1 MKKQHVFLILI
12 LIINLISCSDEN
24 KSTLGD
30 LQGIYFMGEGNFTRG
45 NAKLDLYQYEK
56 DSFKEDIFNKENGY
70 GIGDAAQS
78 VYISNNNYFVI
89 VVNNSN
95 KLLWVDKTSLKVIR
109 TLDLRQPRYIS
120 IIENNNALVT
130 SNDGFLYI
138 INIENASLIKTITT
152 NVFTD
157 RIVKISSD
165 RYFVEFQNKIG
176 ASKIEQGFLIYKNNN
191 FDTFEKVNT
200 NFVPV
205 GSILFGNEIV
215 SRYNDPKFT
224 ASSEIGR
231 FNVNSRQFQKMLV
244 LKQPGYGVNTS
255 YNSNKNVFL
264 FYDENAIYEIN
275 SQFVTSKILTTE
287 NVVSPHMI
295 SHLKNRNFY
304 VISDALDYTKRSK
317 SYIYDSKGTLLKSL
331 ETPIITNNAFEL

>member
-24 KSTLGD
+24 KSTLGSF
-30 LQGIYFMGEGNFTRG
+30 QGIYFMGEGNFTRG

-56 DSFKEDIFNKENGY
+56 DSFKEDIFNAVNGY

-120 IIENNNALVT
+120 IIENNAALVS

-138 INIENASLIKTITT
+138 INIENATLIKTMTT
-152 NVFTD
+152 NLFTD

-165 RYFVEFQNKIG
+165 KYFVEFQNKIG
-176 ASKIEQGFLIYKNNN
+176 ATNTEQGFLVYKNNN
-191 FDTFEKVNT
+191 FDTFEKINT

-205 GSILFGNEIV
+205 GSIIFGNEIV

-224 ASSEIGR
+224 ASSEIGKI
-231 FNVNSRQFQKMLV
+231 NINSKDYQKIQV
-244 LKQPGYGVNTS
+244 LKNPGYGVNAS
-255 YNSNKNVFL
+255 YNPIKNVFL
-264 FYDENAIYEIN
+264 FYDDNAIYEIN

-287 NVVSPHMI
+287 NVISPYMI

>member
-1 MKKQHVFLILI
+1 MKKQHVFLILFF
-12 LIINLISCSDEN
+12 IINLISCNDEN
-24 KSTLGD
+24 KSTLGSF
-30 LQGIYFMGEGNFTRG
+30 QGIYFMGEGNFTRG
-45 NAKLDLYQYEK
+45 NAKLDLYQFEK
-56 DSFKEDIFNKENGY
+56 DSFKEDIFNAVNGY

-95 KLLWVDKTSLKVIR
+95 KLLWVDKTSLKVVR

-120 IIENNNALVT
+120 IIENNSALVT

-138 INIENASLIKTITT
+138 INIENATLIKTMTT
-152 NVFTD
+152 NLFTD

-165 RYFVEFQNKIG
+165 RYFIEFQNKIG
-176 ASKIEQGFLIYKNNN
+176 ATNTEQGFLVYKNNN
-191 FDTFEKVNT
+191 FDTFEKINT

-205 GSILFGNEIV
+205 GSVVLGNEII

-224 ASSEIGR
+224 ANSEIGR
-231 FNVNSRQFQKMLV
+231 LNVNSKLFQKILT

-255 YNSNKNVFL
+255 FNAIKNTFL
-264 FYDENAIYEIN
+264 FYDYYAIFEVN
-275 SQFVTSKILTTE
+275 SQLEITKILTTE
-287 NVVSPHMI
+287 NVTSPYMI
-295 SHLKNRNFY
+295 SHLRNRNFY